1 MVSLVLVSHSQALAD
16 ALVPL
21 IREMAD
27 DEVQIAVAAGAG
39 DDGTSFGTDAVAIMQ
54 AIESV
59 DSPDGVLVLGDMG
72 SALLSTDTALDLLPE
87 DIRTRTRLLSAPFVE
102 GAMAAAIQASMGSS
116 VDDVVREAMNALAQ
130 KQRHVGDADADA
142 PSPTGTPGDDGV
154 DEQSDEPTE
163 TVVATL
169 VNPHG
174 LHARPAAQLVRTAGE
189 YDATIT
195 IAREDDDHAPVSA
208 TSISA
213 VSTLGAR
220 QGDTIRLTARGP
232 EADTALGALHA
243 LIDDGFGEDETAAPD
258 ENVPDVPETLPE
270 RPQSTAPEDGVVHGI
285 PVQAGTAVA
294 PAARFDAALPDLPDT
309 QTAPPHDIWEGLR
322 IVLTSVQGELGVQA
336 QDNDTSAA
344 GILEAQ
350 ALLLDDDALL
360 SDARRRILDDGM
372 PAARAWHA
380 ATEALAE
387 RYAALDDEYLQ
398 ARADDVRDV
407 GRRVILELLDEPGD
421 ALSLPDDPCILLTDA
436 LPPSVV
442 PHLDP
447 EQVRG
452 VVCTGGSPTAHN
464 AILLRGQGIPAV
476 FGVGATLQQV
486 DDGTM
491 LGLDGAAG
499 RVWIDPPPDRVEQLE
514 DARQMAAQ
522 VAEAHRKA
530 AHDPATT
537 SDGTTITV
545 QANVSQ
551 PDDARDAVDQ
561 GAEGVGLL
569 RTEFLFGDAEVPPSE
584 DDQVTALTAAARPF
598 TDPVTVR
605 VLDAGGDKPL
615 PYLTFPNE
623 DNPFLGIRG
632 IRVLLRHPELF
643 KTQLRA
649 LLRVGA
655 DHPVR
660 LLLPMVDT
668 PDEVEQAL
676 NLLEMARASLHDAGT
691 PYAEKLPVGIMVE
704 TPASALAAEDLAVQV
719 DFFSIG
725 TNDLVQYVMAA
736 DRGHAG
742 LSELSD
748 VLHPPVLRLIQRTVQ
763 QAQGVPVSVCGEA
776 AAQPIAIPLL
786 LGLGVSSLSVRPG
799 AVPATKALIRAFSE
813 SDMKT
818 LADDALRKSRVG
830 EVRTLVRQALP
841 AEFAHGVA
849 AA

>member
-21 IREMAD
+21 IREMAKD
-27 DEVQIAVAAGAG
+27 DVQIAVAAGAG

-87 DIRTRTRLLSAPFVE
+87 DTRARTRLLSAPFVE
-102 GAMAAAIQASMGSS
+102 GAMAAAIQASMGSP

-142 PSPTGTPGDDGV
+142 PSPTGIPSEEEDD
-154 DEQSDEPTE
+154 DDAEA
-163 TVVATL
+163 VVATL

-174 LHARPAAQLVRTAGE
+174 LHARPAAQLVRVAGA
-189 YDATIT
+189 YDATVT
-195 IAREDDDHAPVSA
+195 ISREDDDHAPVSA

-213 VSTLGAR
+213 VSTLGAQ
-220 QGDTIRLTARGP
+220 QGDTIRLTAHGP
-232 EADTALGALHA
+232 DANAALSALHA
-243 LIDDGFGEDETAAPD
+243 LIDDGFGEEEGLGAAGDAPPD
-258 ENVPDVPETLPE
+258 IPNHFPDRSQSAVPD
-270 RPQSTAPEDGVVHGI
+270 DGVVHGI

-309 QTAPPHDIWEGLR
+309 QTAPPQDIWEGLR
-322 IVLTSVQGELGVQA
+322 VVLVSVRGELGVQA
-336 QDNDTSAA
+336 QGNDTSAA

-360 SDARRRILDDGM
+360 NDARRRILDEGM

-387 RYAALDDEYLQ
+387 RYAALDNEYLQ

-447 EQVRG
+447 ERVRG

-476 FGVGATLQQV
+476 FGVGAALQQV
-486 DDGTM
+486 NEGTV
-491 LGLDGAAG
+491 LGLDGGAG
-499 RVWIDPPPDRVEQLE
+499 RVWIDPPPDRIEHLE
-514 DARQMAAQ
+514 DARKAAVEQ
-522 VAEAHRKA
+522 AQAHREA

-537 SDGTTITV
+537 TDGTTITV

-551 PDDARDAVDQ
+551 PNDARDAVDQ
-561 GAEGVGLL
+561 GGEGVGLL
-569 RTEFLFGDAEVPPSE
+569 RTEFLFGDAETPPSE
-584 DDQVTALTAAARPF
+584 DDQITALAAAARPF
-598 TDPVTVR
+598 THPVTVR
-605 VLDAGGDKPL
+605 ALDAGGDKPL

-649 LLRVGA
+649 LLRAGA
-655 DHPVR
+655 DHPMR

-676 NLLEMARASLHDAGT
+676 HLLETARASLSDANI
-691 PYAEKLPVGIMVE
+691 PYAKELPVGIMIE
-704 TPASALAAEDLAVQV
+704 TPASALAVEDLAAQV

-742 LSELSD
+742 LSKLSD

-776 AAQPIAIPLL
+776 AAQPMVIPVLV
-786 LGLGVSSLSVRPG
+786 GLGVSSLSVRPS
-799 AVPATKALIRAFSE
+799 AIPSTKALIRTLRHDDTE
-813 SDMKT
+813 T
-818 LADDALRKSRVG
+818 LATEALRCARVS

-841 AEFAHGVA
+841 VEFAHGIA
-849 AA
+849 TG